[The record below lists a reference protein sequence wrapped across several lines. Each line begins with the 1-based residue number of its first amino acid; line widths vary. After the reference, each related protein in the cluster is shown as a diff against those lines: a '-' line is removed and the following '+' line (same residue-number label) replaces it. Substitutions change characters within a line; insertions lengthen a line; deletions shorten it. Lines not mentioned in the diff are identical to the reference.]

1 MANNNAEDTL
11 KELEDKL
18 NQLKEQTDANKDEL
32 DNNCVKW
39 DDLGL
44 LLIFGSLT
52 PSRGCFSAIQWSF
65 GGGLLITE

>member
-44 LLIFGSLT
+44 LSK
-52 PSRGCFSAIQWSF
+52 SF
-65 GGGLLITE
+65 ELLSVGERHQVADF

>member
-44 LLIFGSLT
+44 LLIFIRLT
-52 PSRGCFSAIQWSF
+52 EWRLHSVSVYALW
-65 GGGLLITE
+65 

>member
-44 LLIFGSLT
+44 FLISIRYFQ
-52 PSRGCFSAIQWSF
+52 SRR
-65 GGGLLITE
+65 

>member
-18 NQLKEQTDANKDEL
+18 NQLKEQADANKDEL

-44 LLIFGSLT
+44 LLIFVWLVDTLSWL
-52 PSRGCFSAIQWSF
+52 F
-65 GGGLLITE
+65 

>member
-18 NQLKEQTDANKDEL
+18 NQLKEETDANKDEL

-44 LLIFGSLT
+44 LLISIRFVQ
-52 PSRGCFSAIQWSF
+52 SR
-65 GGGLLITE
+65 L

>member
-44 LLIFGSLT
+44 FLNFYSLFSISLLTLGIFFTLG
-52 PSRGCFSAIQWSF
+52 
-65 GGGLLITE
+65 

>member
-44 LLIFGSLT
+44 LLIFV
-52 PSRGCFSAIQWSF
+52 
-65 GGGLLITE
+65 

>member
-44 LLIFGSLT
+44 FLNFYSLFQ
-52 PSRGCFSAIQWSF
+52 SRR
-65 GGGLLITE
+65 

>member
-32 DNNCVKW
+32 DNHCVKW

-44 LLIFGSLT
+44 FLISIRFFQ
-52 PSRGCFSAIQWSF
+52 SRR
-65 GGGLLITE
+65 